1 MENNN
6 LKSLRAEEIVRLL
19 EEPTEDRRPLKW
31 NLQKEAS
38 VKELVRALEI
48 SRVELTSRILCDIL
62 AARRAKTA
70 VTALIK
76 CLDDPSPRFKDDAAE
91 ALGKIGSLKAGEALL
106 EHFNKAPRLW
116 YAVAMGEIGYRA
128 AIPRLIEALKDPSP
142 MVRGG
147 AAWALEEL
155 IAFDALKELKEVAR
169 TEEDSFAFK
178 HMKKAIEYITEEK
191 GDNKSE

>member
-1 MENNN
+1 MENKNFT
-6 LKSLRAEEIVRLL
+6 SLRSEEIVRLL
-19 EEPTEDRRPLKW
+19 EEPTDDRQPLKQ

-38 VKELVRALEI
+38 VKELVQALEI

-70 VTALIK
+70 VPALIK
-76 CLDDPSPRFKDDAAE
+76 CLEDPSPWLKDDAAE
-91 ALGKIGSLKAGEALL
+91 ALGKIGGIKAGEALL
-106 EHFNKAPRLW
+106 DHFNKDPRLW

-128 AIPRLIEALKDPSP
+128 AIPRLIEALYDPSP

-155 IAFDALKELKEVAR
+155 IALDALKDLKEVAR
-169 TEEDSFAFK
+169 LEEDAFALK
-178 HMKKAIEYITEEK
+178 HMEKAIEYISEK
-191 GDNKSE
+191 KISK

>member
-1 MENNN
+1 MGNNN
-6 LKSLRAEEIVRLL
+6 YKSLRSEEIVQLL

-48 SRVELTSRILCDIL
+48 SQVELTRRILCDIL
-62 AARRAKTA
+62 AARRAKSA
-70 VTALIK
+70 VSVLIK
-76 CLDDPSPRFKDDAAE
+76 CLDDPSPWLKDDAAE

-106 EHFNKAPRLW
+106 DHFNKDPRLW

-128 AIPRLIEALKDPSP
+128 AIPRLIEALQDPSP
-142 MVRGG
+142 LVRGG

-155 IAFDALKELKEVAR
+155 IAINALKELNEVASM
-169 TEEDSFAFK
+169 EEDPFALK
-178 HMKKAIEYITEEK
+178 HMKNAIEYITQEK
-191 GDNKSE
+191 ADNKSE